1 MIYSESK
8 LAVADNSGAKYI
20 KCIRILS
27 PKNYDVGTIGSILL
41 ARVVKKNH
49 SKKIKKKVLYYG
61 LIIMIKQQV
70 SRYDG
75 TTIKFSDNRVL
86 LFSTAY
92 KFLGSRVYGPLMKEI
107 RLHLH
112 KNKKE
117 KQKYLKILSYSNST
131 L

>member
-8 LAVADNSGAKYI
+8 LAVADNSGAKFV
-20 KCIRILS
+20 KCVRILS
-27 PKNYDVGTIGSILL
+27 SKNHDVGRVGSILL
-41 ARVVKKNH
+41 TRVVKKNH
-49 SKKIKKKVLYYG
+49 SKKLKKKVLYYG

-70 SRYDG
+70 RRCDG
-75 TTIKFSDNRVL
+75 TTIKFTDNRVL
-86 LFSTAY
+86 LFSNTY

-117 KQKYLKILSYSNST
+117 KQKYLKIMTYANAT
-131 L
+131 I